1 MDLARNQLQRINH
14 FKISS
19 VLVQL
24 RIQSNSLQLSEVLVF
39 QQLLGIFSRM
49 LWKLSRKVY
58 LIVALKCTKE
68 SKLVSVLH
76 MPHVQ
81 TLLVF
86 GNSLS
91 KLDSMVQMTIT
102 TLTFPSLHLLSITNK
117 KVPHVSIVKYTLS
130 ILTQLNPNQ
139 AILSQE
145 LCSSNLS

>member
-1 MDLARNQLQRINH
+1 
-14 FKISS
+14 
-19 VLVQL
+19 
-24 RIQSNSLQLSEVLVF
+24 
-39 QQLLGIFSRM
+39 
-49 LWKLSRKVY
+49 